1 MKTTTRKLPVA
12 AMLTDTVSA
21 TVSVTAIDALRTAW
35 DNEQSQTAI
44 VSNASDNL
52 DKARATKK
60 TTRRDAYTS
69 LAKLSADNAWTWE
82 ECTKAADMLVATGND
97 DAKQRTIRAFTN
109 ACLTAMHPNVCA
121 RWEDLIE
128 YSNEVYQH
136 EDAAELL
143 GKQDHF
149 IQKIAG
155 GLKKNAKM
163 AFEPTT
169 TVLAN
174 AETLIGT
181 AKYKAAKAMKSLKK
195 AIEILAEVQEIVPH
209 GTVKISIDGLSK
221 LTTDSFTIGVQA
233 APKEKIELAP
243 TSSSPKTK
251 TTPKTT
257 PDTTPAPAPT
267 GTPFDQSAL
276 DELLNNPLMQQLAA
290 MMAIKK

>member
-1 MKTTTRKLPVA
+1 MKTTSRKLPVT
-12 AMLTDTVSA
+12 AMLTA
-21 TVSVTAIDALRTAW
+21 TATVTAIDALRTAW

-44 VSNASDNL
+44 VSNASDKL
-52 DKARATKK
+52 DKARAAKK
-60 TTRRDAYTS
+60 TTRRDTYTS

-163 AFEPTT
+163 AFQDTT

-181 AKYKAAKAMKSLKK
+181 AKYKAAKAMKGLKK
-195 AIEILAEVQEIVPH
+195 ALEILAEVQEIVPH